1 MISFSQYLIESTK
14 FFAKMPRNFLFE
26 EYKTLD
32 SLRNNQDN
40 EVQISLQEVL
50 DFLENECNDTDILKL
65 VDPTRNQI
73 KNFRDE
79 FNWMVG
85 SNTAGLQANDS
96 DNEVTCQRIMQDI
109 HSIESNLRDQT
120 LDQITVK
127 VLNFLVDGRREHESL
142 AIGKTSDS
150 NVVYIGVEC
159 NSRQLQR
166 WVEQQAAQPN
176 DDTTDEVNGV
186 HFREVQEVDV
196 NSADSFPLILG
207 KWDYQAFL
215 QIFQRLDATTFT
227 YFAFDGQTTVKY
239 KKIDWD
245 DNVDSFVKRLGMMLF
260 KKSADSTRPS
270 VMQLTFNGHKT
281 IASFDNSDK
290 TLVQQLTTLPCS
302 SWYKKITKFYFQT
315 YKLYSGGIEILYDP
329 DHFFANSPKYRIQQ
343 PPPFKVGL
351 AVNRNQ
357 NATPV
362 VRPAQNNQ
370 PARRPNQQNQTQ
382 AAELQLQ
389 QELSQIAERND
400 LTTISM
406 HFGIPSTKN
415 KMARI
420 FGAGGPWTMFIN
432 FPGLDKETKIIG
444 DEAVSFLKQYHLWDG
459 AYKDV
464 YDRAKQAHDDLRLAI
479 MFNGTLK

>member
-50 DFLENECNDTDILKL
+50 DFLENECNDTDILKI

-79 FNWMVG
+79 FNWVIG
-85 SNTAGLQANDS
+85 SDTAGLKANDS
-96 DNEVTCQRIMQDI
+96 NNEVTCQRIVQDI
-109 HSIESNLRDQT
+109 HSIESNLHDQT
-120 LDQITVK
+120 LEQITVN
-127 VLNFLVDGRREHESL
+127 VLDFLVDGRREHESL
-142 AIGKTSDS
+142 AIGKNSDS

-166 WVEQQAAQPN
+166 WVEQQEAQQNDAAV
-176 DDTTDEVNGV
+176 DEVNGV
-186 HFREVQEVDV
+186 HFREVQEV
-196 NSADSFPLILG
+196 NAISADDFPLILG
-207 KWDYQAFL
+207 KWDYQEFL
-215 QIFQRLDATTFT
+215 QFFQRLDATTLA

-260 KKSADSTRPS
+260 KKSTYLIRPS

-281 IASFDNSDK
+281 IVSFDNSDT

-315 YKLYSGGIEILYDP
+315 YKTYSGGIEILYDP

-343 PPPFKVGL
+343 QPPFRVGL
-351 AVNRNQ
+351 AVNRDQ

-362 VRPAQNNQ
+362 ARPEQNNQ
-370 PARRPNQQNQTQ
+370 PTQRPTQQNQTQ

-406 HFGIPSTKN
+406 QFGVPSTKN
-415 KMARI
+415 KMARV

-432 FPGLDKETKIIG
+432 FPGLDKETKIVG
-444 DEAVSFLKQYHLWDG
+444 DEAVSFLKQYYLWDG
-459 AYKDV
+459 AFKDV
-464 YDRAKQAHDDLRLAI
+464 YDRAKQAHGDLRLVV
-479 MFNGTLK
+479 MFNGVLQ